1 MTEHELA
8 GEVRKVGLE
17 QGANL
22 VGVVSARDLAEHEEG
37 IAAILPAARSIVVVA
52 ARHSLAAIRS
62 PNNQVAQFDTI
73 HTYREAER
81 AAHGTA
87 RFLESKG
94 FPSVAVP
101 AFIPIDMAA
110 PKKGMRG
117 EICWRRA
124 GVRAGLG
131 SYGENGLL
139 VTRAFGAAVRIS
151 GVVTAADLEADSP
164 LDEDVCDH
172 CMRCVEACPPGALS
186 GKGKINKKLCG
197 DVIFKYGLR
206 YFQQLM
212 GGIAGATPSEL
223 QEMVGGE
230 GLREMW
236 QTFMTGNYYYCF
248 KCQSQCPAEGL
259 YPHVK
264 GT

>member
-1 MTEHELA
+1 MASHKLTREA
-8 GEVRKVGLE
+8 KQIALE
-17 QGANL
+17 SGADL
-22 VGVVSARDLAEHEEG
+22 VGIVRAQDLVEHEEG
-37 IAAILPAARSIVVVA
+37 ISAILPTTKSVVVVA

-62 PNNQVAQFDTI
+62 ANNQVAQFDTI
-73 HTYREAER
+73 HTYGQAEK
-81 AAHGTA
+81 AVHGTA

-131 SYGENGLL
+131 CYGENGLL
-139 VTRAFGAAVRIS
+139 VTSEYGAAVRIS
-151 GVVTAADLEADSP
+151 GVVTAADLEGDSR
-164 LDEDVCDH
+164 LEEDVCDH
-172 CMRCVEACPPGALS
+172 CMRCVEACPAGALS

-212 GGIAGATPSEL
+212 GTVAGAAPSEL
-223 QEMVGGE
+223 QEMIGSE

-248 KCQSQCPAEGL
+248 KCQSQCPAERL
-259 YPHVK
+259 YPRAK
-264 GT
+264 ET